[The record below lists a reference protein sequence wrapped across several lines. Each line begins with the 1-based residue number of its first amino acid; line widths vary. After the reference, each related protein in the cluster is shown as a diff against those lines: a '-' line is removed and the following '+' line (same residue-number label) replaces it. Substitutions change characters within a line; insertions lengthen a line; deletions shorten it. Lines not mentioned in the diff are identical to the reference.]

1 MYALS
6 LSKSLP
12 MRLTAAPFA
21 HAQLAAFNARVAERH
36 KKQQRA
42 NEGQRSRHGAHQ
54 SRARTRTMLH
64 HVAR

>member
-1 MYALS
+1 
-6 LSKSLP
+6 